1 MKYSDIFLL
10 SMVISLVFL
19 FSACS
24 GVPTDSIKRT
34 EQAKAEA
41 IAEHADLFAQE
52 SWGAAEKAMQEAHA
66 KLDERSYGEAEN
78 LLLKAKTNYVRARD
92 VAKDK
97 REAAIKTITNLQGTI
112 IIRLKSDLK
121 DNPGVSKLSPA
132 RKKEFDADVK
142 QIEDNISKIT
152 TQLKN
157 EQYAEA
163 EYLTQKTMRDV
174 FEKQQ
179 EYFKK

>member
-1 MKYSDIFLL
+1 MKYSHIFLL
-10 SMVISLVFL
+10 AMVISLVFL

-41 IAEHADLFAQE
+41 IAEHADLFARE
-52 SWGAAEKAMQEAHA
+52 SWSAAEKAMQEAHA
-66 KLDERSYGEAEN
+66 KLDEKSYGEAEKV
-78 LLLKAKTNYVRARD
+78 LLKAKTYYVRARD
-92 VAKDK
+92 VAKDM
-97 REAAIKTITNLQGTI
+97 RQAAIKTITGYQVTI
-112 IIRLKSDLK
+112 NIRLKSDLM

-142 QIEDNISKIT
+142 QIEDNVAKVT
-152 TQLKN
+152 ALLKN

-163 EYLTQKTMRDV
+163 EYLAQKTQRDV

>member
-1 MKYSDIFLL
+1 MKYSNIFLL

-41 IAEHADLFAQE
+41 IKEHADLFAQE
-52 SWGAAEKAMQEAHA
+52 TWSAAERAMQEANV
-66 KLDERSYGEAEN
+66 KLDAKSYGEAEN
-78 LLLKAKTNYVRARD
+78 LLLRAKTNYVKARD
-92 VAKDK
+92 IAKDK
-97 REAAIKTITNLQGTI
+97 REAAIKRIIGLQGTI
-112 IIRLKSDLK
+112 NIRLKSDLK

-132 RKKEFDADVK
+132 RKKDFDADVK
-142 QIEDNISKIT
+142 QIEDNVAKVT
-152 TQLKN
+152 TQLKD
-157 EQYAEA
+157 EQYDEA
-163 EYLTQKTMRDV
+163 EYLAKKTLRDV

-179 EYFKK
+179 EYLKK